1 MCHAIAGTSADSHAG
16 PDLTHIASRP
26 MLAAGAL
33 PNDRAHLAAWL
44 IDPQAYKPGTKM
56 PNPRLQPQEVSDVVD
71 YLEGLR

>member
-1 MCHAIAGTSADSHAG
+1 
-16 PDLTHIASRP
+16 

-44 IDPQAYKPGTKM
+44 TDPQAHKPGTNM
-56 PNPRLQPQEVSDVVD
+56 PNPRLQPNEVSDLAD